1 MRSPAFS
8 YRLGFALPADFVV
21 TDGGPQP
28 SPAGCTL
35 QSFKNMVVI
44 TGPSR
49 DAVFEKATELLRA
62 IRAMTRQPMSI
73 TADLE
78 TPGPVPRRDSW
89 TIVVG
94 ADVAFTP
101 TGLDPYFPRAAE

>member
-73 TADLE
+73 QPLCGIWSGRVARRPR
-78 TPGPVPRRDSW
+78 PGSRRS
-89 TIVVG
+89 
-94 ADVAFTP
+94 
-101 TGLDPYFPRAAE
+101 